1 MTSQCYI
8 FMTFY
13 FYIFNNVQVIPCDFK
28 TSLALFSEIS
38 ATLASACGVKVVR
51 VVVLIF
57 LQNN

>member
-1 MTSQCYI
+1 
-8 FMTFY
+8 MTFY